1 MIVGGQ
7 DLNDFKHQ
15 ERMRNDNPLLDNQ
28 INTCCFCG
36 LCHFCRLYNFIDV
49 GIFRK
54 KYIHLYWYTSDAS
67 GGIDVFLWGVIMNKI
82 TLKELKIRLAE
93 FRKEWCR
100 SQKNDKDI
108 LMFAHMCHVLDVH
121 PELAL
126 TPNEILNAE
135 RIKTRVKP

>member
-1 MIVGGQ
+1 
-7 DLNDFKHQ
+7 
-15 ERMRNDNPLLDNQ
+15 
-28 INTCCFCG
+28 
-36 LCHFCRLYNFIDV
+36 
-49 GIFRK
+49 
-54 KYIHLYWYTSDAS
+54 
-67 GGIDVFLWGVIMNKI
+67 MNKI